1 MGQLKVMI
9 VEDHPLMQAGIR
21 KALERCDDM
30 QVVGEASTGKRA
42 AEIADNVDPDII
54 IMDVKLPDSDGITTM
69 QAIKTRCKSA
79 KVLMFSGFDDEHYVV
94 RALESGAN
102 GYLLKNIG
110 GNELADAVR
119 QTANGLNP
127 ISPQLTGKVIPMA
140 RQKSQICERLTPREK
155 EVWQLLSNGASN
167 AEISKKLYVSEST
180 VKFHI
185 RNIFHKLGVKNRVE
199 AARVAFHS
207 IVAS

>member
-21 KALERCDDM
+21 KALEKHDDFK
-30 QVVGEASTGKRA
+30 VVGEASTGKRA
-42 AEIADNVDPDII
+42 AEIINYIDPDIV

-69 QAIKTRCKSA
+69 KSIRTRCKNA
-79 KVLMFSGFDDEHYVV
+79 KVLMFSGFDDEHYVI

-110 GNELADAVR
+110 GTELADAVR
-119 QTANGLNP
+119 QTASGLNP

-140 RQKSQICERLTPREK
+140 RQKTQIYDRLTPREK

-167 AEISKKLYVSEST
+167 AEISKELFVSEST

-199 AARVAFHS
+199 AARVAYRS
-207 IVAS
+207 TVA

>member
-1 MGQLKVMI
+1 MAHLKVMI
-9 VEDHPLMQAGIR
+9 VEDHPLMQAGIK
-21 KALERCDDM
+21 KALERFEDIK
-30 QVVGEASTGKRA
+30 VIGEASTGKRA
-42 AEIADNVDPDII
+42 MEIADHVSPDVI
-54 IMDVKLPDSDGITTM
+54 IMDVRLPDNDGITIM
-69 QAIKTRCKSA
+69 KSIRTRCVAA

-102 GYLLKNIG
+102 GYLLKSVG
-110 GNELADAVR
+110 ANELVDAIR
-119 QTANGLNP
+119 QTVNGLNP

-140 RQKSQICERLTPREK
+140 RHKTQIHDRLTPREK

-167 AEISKKLYVSEST
+167 AEISKELFVSEST

-199 AARVAFHS
+199 AAKAAYHSTVA
-207 IVAS
+207 

>member
-9 VEDHPLMQAGIR
+9 VEDHPFMQAGIR
-21 KALERCDDM
+21 KALEKFDDIR
-30 QVVGEASTGKRA
+30 VVGEASTAKRA
-42 AEIADNVDPDII
+42 MEIAHYVNPDIV

-69 QAIKTRCKSA
+69 KSIRARCKSA

-102 GYLLKNIG
+102 GYLLKNVG
-110 GNELADAVR
+110 AAELADAVR

-140 RQKSQICERLTPREK
+140 RQKTQIYDRLTPREK

-167 AEISKKLYVSEST
+167 AEISKQLFVSEST

-199 AARVAFHS
+199 AARAAYHS
-207 IVAS
+207 TIA